1 HGRDAAHAVT
11 GRGGGAL
18 LDVELGDGD
27 LPGQL
32 LGDLIQGGRDL
43 LTGTA
48 PLGPEVHEH
57 RLIGLQHVLLEAVV
71 GDRNGAHL
79 EAPYPPGLKRGR
91 AFLDPAFRGRAE
103 RYQPSRPRSARV
115 WASRFSGIGIS
126 FGPSVQTRAASMRLP
141 GKTSASTAA

>member
-1 HGRDAAHAVT
+1 GWPPGPLLRGPHPGRAGFASRDRPT
-11 GRGGGAL
+11 GPR
-18 LDVELGDGD
+18 
-27 LPGQL
+27 
-32 LGDLIQGGRDL
+32 
-43 LTGTA
+43 
-48 PLGPEVHEH
+48 VHEH

-71 GDRNGAHL
+71 GERNGAHL

-91 AFLDPAFRGRAE
+91 AFLDPAFRDLAG